1 MKQLFILSLALLTLA
16 ACQNV
21 DKNPKAPAVS
31 PEQAAAANQAIVND
45 STNWTT
51 VQWLDSVQD
60 FGKVT
65 DGEKVIITFHFKN
78 TGTKPLVIANVQAS
92 CGCTVPSKPDEPIA
106 PGAEGK
112 ITAEFNSAGRVGK
125 ASKYLNVTCNT
136 KENVTNLLFEGEVL
150 PKK

>member
-1 MKQLFILSLALLTLA
+1 MKQLFILSFVLLTLA

-21 DKNPKAPAVS
+21 DKNPKAPAGS
-31 PEQAAAANQAIVND
+31 SEQAPAADQAIVND

-60 FGKVT
+60 FGKIT
-65 DGEKVIITFHFKN
+65 DGEKVMITFHFKN

-106 PGAEGK
+106 PGQEGK

>member
-1 MKQLFILSLALLTLA
+1 MKQLFILSLVLLTLA

-31 PEQAAAANQAIVND
+31 PEQAAAADQAIVND

-60 FGKVT
+60 FGKIT
-65 DGEKVIITFHFKN
+65 DGEKVMITFHFKN

-106 PGAEGK
+106 PGQEGK